1 MATASE
7 EDDGSRLSAGV
18 GTVADWA
25 YRLLVY
31 GVLLFTVAPLVV
43 VVLLSFRPNPYGNS
57 VFSAG
62 WPSATWYANLPDL
75 LASLGFASSLIASL
89 KIAVVT
95 TILSLLI
102 GGLAAYAIVRKEFSY
117 SSLLETV
124 LISPLVYPWLLM
136 SLAILMTASYLS
148 GAFDVRI
155 SMSFW
160 TLLAGHVLFTFPYPI
175 RTIGAGLQ
183 NYDDELDEAA
193 RNLGATRLDTV
204 WNVTLPLLRPGIIS
218 GAAFVFILSFNQYI
232 ISLFLSGTS
241 IQTVPL
247 LMFNLI
253 KAQSPP
259 QIAVLGTMLMAG
271 MVALTIVVEYVA
283 GMSRYI

>member
-1 MATASE
+1 MAATNDTTIIDSLPLDTA
-7 EDDGSRLSAGV
+7 AN
-18 GTVADWA
+18 WA

-31 GVLLFTVAPLVV
+31 AVILFAVAPLIV
-43 VVLLSFRPNPYGNS
+43 VVLLSFRPNPYGS
-57 VFSAG
+57 SIFSEG
-62 WPSATWYANLPDL
+62 WPSVEWYAKLPDL
-75 LASLGFASSLIASL
+75 LSSLGFASSLSASL
-89 KIAVVT
+89 EIAVAT
-95 TILSLLI
+95 TIISTCI
-102 GGLAAYAIVRKEFSY
+102 GGIAAYAVVRKDFRY
-117 SSLLETV
+117 SSVLETV
-124 LISPLVYPWLLM
+124 LVSPLVYPWLLM
-136 SLAILMTASYLS
+136 AIAILMGASYIS
-148 GAFDVRI
+148 DVFGVTI

-193 RNLGATRLDTV
+193 RNLGATRFDTV
-204 WNVTLPLLRPGIIS
+204 RSITLPLLRPGILS

-241 IQTVPL
+241 IQTIPL

-259 QIAVLGTMLMAG
+259 QIAVLGTLLMAG
-271 MVALTIVVEYVA
+271 MVLITVVVEYVA
-283 GMSRYI
+283 GMSKYL